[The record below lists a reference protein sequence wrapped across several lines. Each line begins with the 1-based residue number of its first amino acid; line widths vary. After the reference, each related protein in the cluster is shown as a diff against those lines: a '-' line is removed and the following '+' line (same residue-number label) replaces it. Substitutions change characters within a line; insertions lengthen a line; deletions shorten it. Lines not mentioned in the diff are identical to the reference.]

1 MDSLRL
7 DPDVVDHLCPLL
19 DIVRPERRYSGTTAP
34 LTNVTSVVDFAMV
47 LINLWSSALTWLG
60 RQGTRAIAA
69 IVFIAIALPP
79 IDALLKPFVTEAIFV
94 LLCIAFLR
102 VDLASLRGYVRKP
115 ALVLTA
121 TVWTSLAL
129 PSLFGAICLLT
140 GIQERSPSLFLALML
155 QAVASPMMA
164 APAFAAVMGLDAT
177 LVVTTLVTST
187 AVTPLTAPLFAYAF
201 IGPALMLSPL
211 VLGLKLFTI
220 LAGSL
225 LVAVAIRHFVGFASI
240 RRYADQI
247 NGLNILL
254 VFVFVAAVMENVAMQ
269 FVVAPWRTLGLV
281 SLAFAVFFSVFAL
294 TALTFAKAGRERS
307 FVLGFMASQRNMGLM
322 LAVTGGFLPDLT
334 WLYFA
339 LAQFPIYLS
348 PFLLEPLVRRLM
360 IGTEKKIVS

>member
-1 MDSLRL
+1 M
-7 DPDVVDHLCPLL
+7 LL
-19 DIVRPERRYSGTTAP
+19 IK
-34 LTNVTSVVDFAMV
+34 
-47 LINLWSSALTWLG
+47 LWSSVLAWLG

-79 IDALLKPFVTEAIFV
+79 IDALLKPFVTEAIFA

-102 VDLASLRGYVRKP
+102 VDLASLRGYVAKP
-115 ALVLTA
+115 ALVLAA

-225 LVAVAIRHFVGFASI
+225 LVAVVIRYFVGFASI
-240 RRYADQI
+240 RRYAVQI

-281 SLAFAVFFSVFAL
+281 ALAFAVFSSVFAL

-322 LAVTGGFLPDLT
+322 LAVTGAFLPDLT

-360 IGTEKKIVS
+360 IGTGKKDR